1 MKFNFITL
9 SGSLVIYLNKNI
21 KLKSRYMTK
30 WTRIKKQ
37 ISQNPIADSKQM
49 PDGGL
54 KLIRLR
60 VNVMTPSLSL
70 IKPIDVRKS
79 LRRRI
84 GHLQGKSS

>member
-1 MKFNFITL
+1 
-9 SGSLVIYLNKNI
+9 
-21 KLKSRYMTK
+21 MTK

-60 VNVMTPSLSL
+60 VNGMTPSLSL

>member
-9 SGSLVIYLNKNI
+9 SGSLVICLNKNI

-49 PDGGL
+49 PDGA
-54 KLIRLR
+54 
-60 VNVMTPSLSL
+60 
-70 IKPIDVRKS
+70 
-79 LRRRI
+79 
-84 GHLQGKSS
+84 